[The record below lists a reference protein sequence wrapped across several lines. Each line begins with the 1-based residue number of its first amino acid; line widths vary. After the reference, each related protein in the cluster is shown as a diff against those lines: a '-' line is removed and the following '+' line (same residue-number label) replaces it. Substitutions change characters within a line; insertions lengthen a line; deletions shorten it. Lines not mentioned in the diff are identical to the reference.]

1 MAGMTRVITA
11 SAGSA
16 AYRIMIGDSILRDA
30 LGGDTAA
37 SFESLAVVASSRVYG
52 LHGEYIDESLGALGE
67 QYRLML
73 MDDGEESK
81 NYAYAGRFL
90 EQFLEGGMNR
100 KSAVIGIGGGVTG
113 DFAGY
118 CAGVFMRGIPV
129 IHVPTTLL
137 AMVDSSIGGK
147 AAVNLAVGKN
157 IVGVFHQPALV
168 VSDTRFL
175 PTLPDREL
183 GNGLAEALK
192 HGCIGEERTL
202 PLLEE
207 NDRKSIQA
215 AERITELVALSAAF
229 KSRIVREDERERS
242 LRAILNFGHTVGHA
256 IESSM
261 SYQGI
266 AHGEAVAAGMRVKVE
281 ASRRM
286 GLLSDAEAG
295 RVAGVI
301 ERYGLMPA
309 RRPFDIDLIM
319 EHMKYDKKNFG
330 GAINFVL
337 LGGLGNPIINQ
348 QVPGALIKEVMADVL
363 C

>member
-1 MAGMTRVITA
+1 MDGIKRVIQAT
-11 SAGSA
+11 AGSA
-16 AYRIMIGDSILRDA
+16 AYRIVIGASILREA
-30 LGGDTAA
+30 LGGDTAS
-37 SFESLAVVASSRVYG
+37 SFESLAVVTSSRVYG
-52 LHGEYIDESLGALGE
+52 LHGSYIDEALSSQGNRC
-67 QYRLML
+67 RLML

-90 EQFLEGGMNR
+90 ERFLESGLNR

-147 AAVNLAVGKN
+147 TAVNLAVGKN
-157 IVGVFHQPALV
+157 IAGVFHQPALV
-168 VSDTRFL
+168 VSDMLFL
-175 PTLPDREL
+175 STLPDREL

-202 PLLEE
+202 PFLEE
-207 NDRKSIQA
+207 NDRESIKA
-215 AERITELVALSAAF
+215 PDRITELVALSAAF
-229 KSRIVREDERERS
+229 KSRIVREDERERG

-261 SYQGI
+261 SYRGI
-266 AHGEAVAAGMRVKVE
+266 THGEAVAAGMRVKAE
-281 ASRRM
+281 AARRM

-295 RVAGVI
+295 RVARVI
-301 ERYGLMPA
+301 GRYGLMPRA
-309 RRPFDIDLIM
+309 GSFDIDLIM

-337 LGGLGNPIINQ
+337 LRGLGNPIINQ
-348 QVPGALIKEVMADVL
+348 QIPGELMREVMADVL

>member
-1 MAGMTRVITA
+1 MDGMTRVITA

-16 AYRIMIGDSILRDA
+16 AYRIMIGGSILRDA
-30 LGGDTAA
+30 LGGEIAG

-52 LHGEYIDESLGALGE
+52 LHREYIDASLGALGNRC
-67 QYRLML
+67 RLML

-90 EQFLEGGMNR
+90 EQFLESGMNR
-100 KSAVIGIGGGVTG
+100 KSAVIAIGGGVTG

-147 AAVNLAVGKN
+147 TAVNIAVGKN
-157 IVGVFHQPALV
+157 IVGVFHQPAFV
-168 VSDTRFL
+168 ASDTRFL
-175 PTLPDREL
+175 STLPEREL

-207 NDRKSIQA
+207 NDRESIQA
-215 AERITELVALSAAF
+215 DDRVTELVALSAAF
-229 KSRIVREDERERS
+229 KSRIVREDERERD

-256 IESSM
+256 IESSL
-261 SYQGI
+261 SYRGI
-266 AHGEAVAAGMRVKVE
+266 THGEAVAAGMRVKVE
-281 ASRRM
+281 VARRM
-286 GLLSDAEAG
+286 GLLADAEAA
-295 RVAGVI
+295 RVARVI
-301 ERYGLMPA
+301 ERYGLVS
-309 RRPFDIDLIM
+309 RRGSFDLDLIM

-337 LGGLGNPIINQ
+337 LRGLGNPIINQ
-348 QVPGALIKEVMADVL
+348 QVPGGLMKEVMADVL